1 MTPNY
6 TKKYVKRAN
15 AFGVFWEEKK
25 DRKTR
30 GFSKWFSLEEDA
42 DKFIK
47 EKQDEENKREQI

>member
-1 MTPNY
+1 MTINY

-30 GFSKWFSLEEDA
+30 GFSKWFATAESA

-47 EKQDEENKREQI
+47 EKNEENKREQI